1 MDQTVHLQPSV
12 SVVVPTRARRE
23 MLRICIESLLS
34 QDYPRD
40 LYEVIVVEDG
50 TSDGSGVVEELTA
63 KSSVPLTYLQIPHSG
78 AATARNVGLA
88 HSNADIVAFIDDDA
102 QATREWITELVRPL
116 LEEGVA
122 GSGGRVSPE
131 YPDQLLRAQ
140 VSSDGDVKWSGF
152 NVVIPKPQEV
162 DFVAGGNMAFWRKY
176 LVEVEG
182 LDAGFTRRGSWR
194 EDTDLHIRLRK
205 KGYRH
210 IYNWQAQI
218 GHRAARWLNPVER
231 LRPGLVW
238 AMTRD
243 DAYFRTKNFG
253 WAGAAGAMRANVVD
267 MKSRIVYGAA
277 NFALIF
283 VHMFAWIPGVWQGLR
298 KKNRGLGTLF
308 NR

>member
-1 MDQTVHLQPSV
+1 MDQNNSLQPSV
-12 SVVVPTRARRE
+12 SVVIPTRSRPE

-34 QDYPRD
+34 QDYPQSR
-40 LYEVIVVEDG
+40 YEVIVVEDG
-50 TSDGSGVVEELTA
+50 THDGASVVDEIKEHSCA
-63 KSSVPLTYLQIPHSG
+63 PLRYLQIPHSG

-88 HSNADIVAFIDDDA
+88 HSNADIVAFIDDDG
-102 QATREWITELVRPL
+102 QATHEWITQLVKPL
-116 LEEGVA
+116 LQEGVA

-131 YPDQLLRAQ
+131 YPDQILRAQ
-140 VSSDGDVKWSGF
+140 VLSDGELSWGGF
-152 NVVIPKPQEV
+152 NVVVPEYEEV

-182 LDAGFTRRGSWR
+182 LDAGYTRRGSWR

-210 IYNWQAQI
+210 IYNWRAQI

-231 LRPGLVW
+231 FRPSLVW

-243 DAYFRTKNFG
+243 DAYFRAKNFG
-253 WAGAAGAMRANVVD
+253 WRGIGGAIRANLID
-267 MKSRIVYGAA
+267 ARKRIVYGVA

-283 VHMFAWIPGVWQGLR
+283 IHLIAWIPGVWKGLR
-298 KKNRGLGTLF
+298 KKNRELGTLSS
-308 NR
+308 R